1 MVETDLKTP
10 MAPEAATTA
19 TAGAPG
25 DPRTAKT
32 TAPTVTLTVDGR
44 EVTVP
49 AGTSILDACRAA
61 GADVPTL
68 CYLRELNEIGS
79 CRICVVEV
87 EGAPRLVA
95 ACNNVAG
102 EGMRILTN
110 SPRVRLARREN
121 MMLLLSQ
128 HNSSCTTCT
137 RSGNCTLQSVAVDLG
152 VIDFPYPK
160 IIDPCSW
167 PMDFPL
173 IRDNGKCIRCMR
185 CIQEC
190 EKVQAS
196 SIWGLTSRATHTRV
210 DVAGGLDIRDVDCT
224 LCGQCITH
232 CPTGALRERD
242 DVMRVYD
249 ALADPTVTTI
259 VQIAPSV
266 RTSWGEYWG
275 LSEEEATVER
285 LVAAL
290 RPMGFDYIVNTDFS
304 ADLTIMEE
312 GTELLHHMQKN
323 AEKATAATSAAAT
336 PGATDAAGS
345 PSVFPTAAPAGAP
358 SVFPMFTS
366 CCPGWVRFIKAHY
379 PQLVDDVST
388 SKSPQQMFGAVVKSY
403 YAELLGLDPHKVFSV
418 SIMPCVAKKAEAGYA
433 NMNDACGDPDVDC
446 VLTVREVVRMLRADH
461 VDPRLLA
468 DDAFDE
474 PLGYGTGA
482 GIIFGATGGVMEAAL
497 RTAHYLVTGKAPA
510 DDMFADVR
518 GERGWK
524 EATFDLA
531 GTPVRVAVASG
542 LANADALCRAVVAG
556 EVSYDFVEVMACP
569 GGCVGGGGQPIHDGE
584 ELAGSRGQV
593 LYGLD
598 HVATYRN
605 SYENPAIV
613 RCYREYFGEPMSERA
628 EQLLHTDQ
636 HAWRMPSEW
645 IRAAEEAPDASV
657 SDGDDW

>member
-1 MVETDLKTP
+1 MVKTQEKTP
-10 MAPEAATTA
+10 VAAA
-19 TAGAPG
+19 
-25 DPRTAKT
+25 
-32 TAPTVTLTVDGR
+32 TVTLSVDGR

-49 AGTSILDACRAA
+49 AGTTILDACRAA

-160 IIDPCSW
+160 IIDPSDW
-167 PMDFPL
+167 PADFPL
-173 IRDNGKCIRCMR
+173 IRDNTKCIRCMR

-196 SIWGLTSRATHTRV
+196 SIWGLTNRATHTRV
-210 DVAGGLDIRDVDCT
+210 GVAGGLDIRDVDCT

-242 DVMRVYD
+242 DVMRVYE

-275 LSEEEATVER
+275 LSKEEATVER

-312 GTELLHHMQKN
+312 GTELLAHMKN
-323 AEKATAATSAAAT
+323 ADKAA
-336 PGATDAAGS
+336 AAGS
-345 PSVFPTAAPAGAP
+345 DPAAAASP
-358 SVFPMFTS
+358 VYPMVTS
-366 CCPGWVRFIKAHY
+366 CCPGWVRFVKAHY

-446 VLTVREVVRMLRADH
+446 VLTVREVMRMLRADH

-542 LANADALCRAVVAG
+542 LANADALCRAVVSG
-556 EVSYDFVEVMACP
+556 EVAYDFVEVMACP

-584 ELAGSRGQV
+584 ELAGSRGEV

-598 HVATYRN
+598 RVAKYRN

-613 RCYREYFGEPMSERA
+613 HCYNEYLGEPLSERA

-636 HAWRMPSEW
+636 HAWKMPSEW
-645 IRAAEEAPDASV
+645 IRAAEDAPDAEDPGV
-657 SDGDDW
+657 DW

>member
-1 MVETDLKTP
+1 MVETQAKTP
-10 MAPEAATTA
+10 VAAA
-19 TAGAPG
+19 
-25 DPRTAKT
+25 
-32 TAPTVTLTVDGR
+32 TVTLTVDGR

-49 AGTSILDACRAA
+49 AGTTILDACRAA

-160 IIDPCSW
+160 IIDPSDW

-173 IRDNGKCIRCMR
+173 IRDNSKCIRCMR

-196 SIWGLTSRATHTRV
+196 SIWGLANRATHTRV

-242 DVMRVYD
+242 DVMRVYE
-249 ALADPTVTTI
+249 ALADPSVTKI

-275 LSEEEATVER
+275 MSKEEATVER

-312 GTELLHHMQKN
+312 GTELLAHMKKN
-323 AEKATAATSAAAT
+323 AEKAEAAS
-336 PGATDAAGS
+336 DAS
-345 PSVFPTAAPAGAP
+345 PTY
-358 SVFPMFTS
+358 PMFTS
-366 CCPGWVRFIKAHY
+366 CCPGWVRFVKAHY

-403 YAELLGLDPHKVFSV
+403 YAEMLGIDPHKVFSV

-461 VDPRLLA
+461 VDPRHLA
-468 DDAFDE
+468 DGAFDE

-542 LANADALCRAVVAG
+542 LANADALCSAIVSG

-584 ELAGSRGQV
+584 ELASSRGKV

-598 HVATYRN
+598 HVAKYRN

-613 RCYREYFGEPMSERA
+613 RCYQEYFGEPMSERA
-628 EQLLHTDQ
+628 EQLLHTNQ
-636 HAWRMPSEW
+636 KAWQMPGEW
-645 IRAAEEAPDASV
+645 IRTAEDAPDASEV
-657 SDGDDW
+657 GVDW